1 MQPSPVDFVPEP
13 AGPRV
18 VDGRVLKPSD
28 RFNPCHLTY
37 RVEPT
42 YPLEAQQQGLQGT
55 VKIHLVIAADGSI
68 SSEKFI
74 SGPSQ
79 LAPAAL
85 EAAKYWRY
93 FPRCSMANRSRP
105 RKTSKSPSIF
115 PANNTSAD
123 LNGLATAFP
132 PLICFFPVSVGAERG
147 SLAYC

>member
-13 AGPRV
+13 AGPRI

-42 YPLEAQQQGLQGT
+42 YPLEAQQQGVQGT

-93 FPRCSMANRSRP
+93 FPAL
-105 RKTSKSPSIF
+105 
-115 PANNTSAD
+115 
-123 LNGLATAFP
+123 LNGE
-132 PLICFFPVSVGAERG
+132 PVQTEKDVEVPFHLSR
-147 SLAYC
+147 